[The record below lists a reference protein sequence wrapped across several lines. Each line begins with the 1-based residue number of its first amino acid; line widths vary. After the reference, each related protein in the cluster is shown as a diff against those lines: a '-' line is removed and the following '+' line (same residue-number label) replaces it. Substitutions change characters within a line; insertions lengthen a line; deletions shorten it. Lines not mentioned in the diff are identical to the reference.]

1 MQNELSEEN
10 PELMRTPSSV
20 LGKKGVRKIYPE
32 QQARSMIRDVTEYK
46 AYLNWFEENISN
58 SAP

>member
-1 MQNELSEEN
+1 
-10 PELMRTPSSV
+10 MRTPST

-32 QQARSMIRDVTEYK
+32 QARSTITNVTEYK